1 MKKIYLSLVLA
12 FSLLSIGSQGQ
23 SIGDTIVVPVLD
35 YSNASRNVVANFPNN
50 SSLSFE
56 KVIMRYAMRCKNGL
70 VSTGGQRNLGCGE
83 WDYSCNTY
91 VTDSTNAD
99 SSSSIIARY
108 SIFPDTNSSGI
119 YSTLPTWNGIPTA
132 QSNVTLQSILNEDTA
147 AIGTG
152 NSIDSLLFNPV
163 GNGGKTYILLTSAE
177 LLSGGLIS
185 GDIDGLNF
193 NNLASNSNLSQF
205 RIKLKHTGLSDLA
218 NPDSADFRNLQEVY
232 FHNYTV
238 SNGDN
243 RIQFYSPFNWN
254 GTSNLLIELS
264 YKPGFNASNL
274 QLQSNTTS
282 QTKQISTSNDYAL
295 DLAPSNYAEA
305 NSYFGVSGSN
315 SRTIEAWIKTG
326 VAGNDLVS
334 WGTNSS
340 GQKFIFRLDGNGKLR
355 VEVNGGSIIGTTVL
369 NDNKWH
375 HVAVTFNGA
384 TMYNFKFYVDG
395 VRDNPT
401 AITNTLVNTGQS
413 LPVQIS
419 KGFHNRYWNGQID
432 NVRIWS
438 AELPVAAI
446 DEWRYKN
453 VTATHPNY
461 TSLELEY
468 NIDSRSATITDNSPN
483 NRDGTY
489 FSQNTFSAFKGDS
502 HFKEFSASVTK
513 PNIDL
518 YQGTYNL
525 TISNDT
531 LVDTTFYNPFIVNER
546 TIYPKPGTV
555 FSDSIGVVS
564 TNYWPENNV
573 LFNLNG
579 GVLSTTPSSSTIQIT
594 PSNLSY
600 FRRSASKLEIMS
612 FVTPYGINLDLGNDG
627 KAWYFDVTD
636 FLPILN
642 GPRRITL
649 ERGGQNQEE
658 MDIQFFFIVGTP
670 PRDIKQLDQIW
681 QVTSTAYSSILNNSF
696 FAPKT
701 INLDTS
707 ARQFKIRSVITG
719 HGQQGEFIPRNHFIN
734 INGGPIEFNR
744 SVWSECA
751 ENPIFPQGGT
761 WIYDRAGWCP
771 GAPSDLTEY
780 DITGL
785 VGNADTVQID
795 YGVSTASGD
804 SRYIVN
810 NQLVSYGAPNFNLD
824 ARITEVISPTNHIEF
839 GKSNPVCNGSEI
851 EIQNSGATAIT
862 TMHIEYSINNGIK
875 GTYNW
880 TGNLNFLD
888 KATVILPTVANFWN
902 SLTNGTNTF
911 VAQILTVNGQSDQ
924 YVHNDDIIREFSAT
938 EVILSNFVLEFTTNA
953 AGFQSS
959 YNVRD
964 ENGSILMQRSSL
976 NNNSTYRDT
985 FNLNAGCYSINVFD
999 SNDDGLSFFAN
1010 SSGNG
1015 SIRIKNLI
1023 GSTLKIFEPNF
1034 GDGFKYS
1041 FTVPTTVSL
1050 NEVDLSHS
1058 ISLYPN
1064 PATHSITIETTGLK
1078 NSNWSVFDGMGRM
1091 VTTGFTI
1098 NVHHAKTQ
1106 INIDN
1111 YAAGIY
1117 YLHFTNKEKTT
1128 VKKFIVLEQQ

>member
-419 KGFHNRYWNGQID
+419 KGFHNRY
-432 NVRIWS
+432 
-438 AELPVAAI
+438 
-446 DEWRYKN
+446 
-453 VTATHPNY
+453 
-461 TSLELEY
+461 
-468 NIDSRSATITDNSPN
+468 
-483 NRDGTY
+483 
-489 FSQNTFSAFKGDS
+489 
-502 HFKEFSASVTK
+502 
-513 PNIDL
+513 
-518 YQGTYNL
+518 
-525 TISNDT
+525 
-531 LVDTTFYNPFIVNER
+531 
-546 TIYPKPGTV
+546 
-555 FSDSIGVVS
+555 
-564 TNYWPENNV
+564 
-573 LFNLNG
+573 
-579 GVLSTTPSSSTIQIT
+579 
-594 PSNLSY
+594 
-600 FRRSASKLEIMS
+600 
-612 FVTPYGINLDLGNDG
+612 
-627 KAWYFDVTD
+627 
-636 FLPILN
+636 
-642 GPRRITL
+642 
-649 ERGGQNQEE
+649 
-658 MDIQFFFIVGTP
+658 
-670 PRDIKQLDQIW
+670 
-681 QVTSTAYSSILNNSF
+681 
-696 FAPKT
+696 
-701 INLDTS
+701 
-707 ARQFKIRSVITG
+707 
-719 HGQQGEFIPRNHFIN
+719 
-734 INGGPIEFNR
+734 
-744 SVWSECA
+744 
-751 ENPIFPQGGT
+751 
-761 WIYDRAGWCP
+761 
-771 GAPSDLTEY
+771 
-780 DITGL
+780 
-785 VGNADTVQID
+785 
-795 YGVSTASGD
+795 
-804 SRYIVN
+804 
-810 NQLVSYGAPNFNLD
+810 
-824 ARITEVISPTNHIEF
+824 
-839 GKSNPVCNGSEI
+839 
-851 EIQNSGATAIT
+851 
-862 TMHIEYSINNGIK
+862 
-875 GTYNW
+875 
-880 TGNLNFLD
+880 
-888 KATVILPTVANFWN
+888 
-902 SLTNGTNTF
+902 
-911 VAQILTVNGQSDQ
+911 
-924 YVHNDDIIREFSAT
+924 
-938 EVILSNFVLEFTTNA
+938 
-953 AGFQSS
+953 
-959 YNVRD
+959 
-964 ENGSILMQRSSL
+964 
-976 NNNSTYRDT
+976 
-985 FNLNAGCYSINVFD
+985 
-999 SNDDGLSFFAN
+999 
-1010 SSGNG
+1010 
-1015 SIRIKNLI
+1015 
-1023 GSTLKIFEPNF
+1023 
-1034 GDGFKYS
+1034 
-1041 FTVPTTVSL
+1041 
-1050 NEVDLSHS
+1050 
-1058 ISLYPN
+1058 
-1064 PATHSITIETTGLK
+1064 
-1078 NSNWSVFDGMGRM
+1078 
-1091 VTTGFTI
+1091 
-1098 NVHHAKTQ
+1098 
-1106 INIDN
+1106 
-1111 YAAGIY
+1111 
-1117 YLHFTNKEKTT
+1117 
-1128 VKKFIVLEQQ
+1128 

>member
-1 MKKIYLSLVLA
+1 MKLKYFILIA
-12 FSLLSIGSQGQ
+12 TIALLSIKSYSQN
-23 SIGDTIVVPVLD
+23 IGDTIIVPVLD
-35 YSNASRNVVANFPNN
+35 YSNVSRNVVANFPTN

-91 VTDSTNAD
+91 LTDSTRAD
-99 SSSSIIARY
+99 SSSSSIARY
-108 SIFPDTNSSGI
+108 SIFPDTNLSGI
-119 YSTLPTWNGIPTA
+119 YSTLPTWNGIPTV
-132 QSNVTLQSILNEDTA
+132 QSKVILQSILNEDTA

-152 NSIDSLLFNPV
+152 TNIDSLLFNPI
-163 GNGGKTYILLTSAE
+163 GNGGKNYVLLTSAE

-185 GDIDGLNF
+185 GDIDGLSF
-193 NNLASNSNLSQF
+193 NNLAGNSNLSQF
-205 RIKLKHTGLSDLA
+205 RVKIKHTTISDLLT
-218 NPDSADFRNLQEVY
+218 PDSADFRNLQEVY
-232 FHNYTV
+232 YHNYAV
-238 SNGDN
+238 GSGDN
-243 RIQFYSPFNWN
+243 RIQFNTPFNWN
-254 GTSNLLIELS
+254 GTSNLLVELS
-264 YKPGFNASNL
+264 YKPGFNASKL
-274 QLQSNTTS
+274 QLRSNTTT
-282 QTKQISTSNDYAL
+282 QTTHISTSNDYTL
-295 DLAPSNYAEA
+295 DLAPSNYVEV
-305 NSYFGVSGSN
+305 NSYYGIAGSN

-326 VAGNDLVS
+326 VTGKDIVS

-401 AITNTLVNTGQS
+401 AIANTLVNTGQS

-419 KGFHNRYWNGQID
+419 KGFHNRYWNGQVD

-438 AELPVAAI
+438 TELPVTAI
-446 DEWRYKN
+446 DEWRYKT
-453 VTATHPNY
+453 VTAAHPNY
-461 TSLELEY
+461 SSLELEY
-468 NIDSRSATITDNSPN
+468 NIDSRSATIKDNSTN
-483 NRDGTY
+483 GRNATY
-489 FSQNTFSAFKGDS
+489 FSQNTFTAFTGES
-502 HFKEFSASVTK
+502 HFKEYSTSSTK
-513 PNIDL
+513 PNFDL
-518 YQGTYNL
+518 YQGNYNL

-546 TIYPKPGTV
+546 TIYPKLGTV
-555 FSDSIGVVS
+555 FSDSIGILT
-564 TNYWPENNV
+564 TNYWPENNI

-579 GVLSTTPSSSTIQIT
+579 GVLSTTPSNSTVQIT
-594 PSNLSY
+594 PSTLSY
-600 FRRSASKLEIMS
+600 FRRNASKLEIMS

-636 FLPILN
+636 FLPVLN

-658 MDIQFFFIVGTP
+658 IDIQFLFIVGTP
-670 PRDIKQLDQIW
+670 PRNVKQLDQIW
-681 QVTSTAYSSILNNSF
+681 PVTSTAYSSILNNSF

-701 INLDTS
+701 LSLDTS
-707 ARQFKIRSVITG
+707 ARSFKIRSVITG

-751 ENPIFPQGGT
+751 ENPVFPQGGT

-771 GAPSDLTEY
+771 GAPSDPTEY
-780 DITGL
+780 DITSL
-785 VGNADTVQID
+785 IGNADTVQID
-795 YGVSTASGD
+795 YGVYTASGD

-824 ARITEVISPTNHIEF
+824 ARITEVISPTNHIQF
-839 GKSNPVCNGSEI
+839 GKSNPICNGSEI
-851 EIQNSGATAIT
+851 EIQSSGATAIT
-862 TMHIEYSINNGIK
+862 AMQIEYSINNGIK

-888 KATVILPTVANFWN
+888 KVTVVLPTVANFWN

-911 VAQILTVNGQSDQ
+911 VAQIISVNGQSDQ

-964 ENGSILMQRSSL
+964 ENGSILIQRSGL

-985 FNLNAGCYSINVFD
+985 FNLTAGCYSINVFD

-1015 SIRIKNLI
+1015 SVRIKNLI
-1023 GSTLKIFEPNF
+1023 GSTLKIFEPDF

-1041 FTVPTTVSL
+1041 FTVPTTVGLS
-1050 NEVDLSHS
+1050 EVELSQS
-1058 ISLYPN
+1058 ISVYPN
-1064 PATHSITIETTGLK
+1064 PATISLTMETTGLN
-1078 NSNWSVFDGMGRM
+1078 NSNWSVFDGMGRR
-1091 VTTGFTI
+1091 VTSGLTI
-1098 NVHHAKTQ
+1098 NEHHTKTQ
-1106 INIDN
+1106 INVAHF
-1111 YAAGIY
+1111 AAGVY
-1117 YLHFTNKEKTT
+1117 YLHFTKEDKTT
-1128 VKKFIVLEQQ
+1128 VKKFIVLQQQ